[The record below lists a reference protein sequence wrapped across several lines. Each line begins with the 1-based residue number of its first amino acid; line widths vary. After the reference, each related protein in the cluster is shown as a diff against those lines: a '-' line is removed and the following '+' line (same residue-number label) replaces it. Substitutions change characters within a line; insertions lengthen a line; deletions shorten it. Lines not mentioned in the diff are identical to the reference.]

1 MASTSTIRNV
11 VVIVEDDALLRLHAV
26 DLIEEAGFIAL
37 EAENADEAVAILEQR
52 SDIVLLF
59 TDINMPGS
67 MDGLKLAHAVRDRW
81 PPIKIIVVSGQV
93 ELTQNDLPAGSR
105 FFGKPFETDK
115 MISELRSMI
124 AGCVR
129 WWRSAPCTHTPHGR
143 PP

>member
-11 VVIVEDDALLRLHAV
+11 VLIVEDDALLRLHAV

-81 PPIKIIVVSGQV
+81 PPIKIIVS
-93 ELTQNDLPAGSR
+93 LL
-105 FFGKPFETDK
+105 
-115 MISELRSMI
+115 
-124 AGCVR
+124 
-129 WWRSAPCTHTPHGR
+129 
-143 PP
+143 